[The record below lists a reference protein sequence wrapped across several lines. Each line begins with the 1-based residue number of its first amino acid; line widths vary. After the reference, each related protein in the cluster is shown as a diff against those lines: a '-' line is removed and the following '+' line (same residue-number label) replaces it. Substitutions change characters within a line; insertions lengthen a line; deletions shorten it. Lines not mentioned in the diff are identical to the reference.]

1 MKILVNSNCRIS
13 GQGYT
18 AGQIVDA
25 SDALA
30 KEFFVQGRGSKA
42 PEVIAVAPAA
52 TVVETAAMA
61 PAPENASANPAKSR
75 RK

>member
-18 AGQIVDA
+18 AGEIVDA
-25 SDALA
+25 SDELA
-30 KEFFVQGRGSKA
+30 KEFIIQGRGRKA
-42 PEVIAVAPAA
+42 PEVIAAAPAA
-52 TVVETAAMA
+52 RVVETAAMS